1 MDRYQFED
9 AISAYLDNVAK
20 PFMNFSPWLLRL
32 SLGTSFILHGL
43 GKFPMPADG
52 MVKLFESKGILFPEL
67 TASLVALGEV
77 GAGAAVII
85 GGFLGAT
92 GHLVTRLGGGAV
104 AVIMIGALLIAHPDW
119 LITQKLFMS
128 EQIFLLALGTYFAIR
143 GNN

>member
-1 MDRYQFED
+1 MS
-9 AISAYLDNVAK
+9 ISAYLDNVAK
-20 PFMNFSPWLLRL
+20 PFMNLSPWLLRL

-52 MVKLFESKGILFPEL
+52 MVKLFENKGILFPEL

-92 GHLVTRLGGGAV
+92 GHLVTRLGGGAI

-128 EQIFLLALGTYFAIR
+128 EQIFLLALGAYFAIR

>member
-1 MDRYQFED
+1 MN
-9 AISAYLDNVAK
+9 ISAYLDNVAK
-20 PFMNFSPWLLRL
+20 PFMNFSTWLLRL

-52 MVKLFESKGILFPEL
+52 MVKLFESKGVLFPEL

-128 EQIFLLALGTYFAIR
+128 EQIFLLALGTYFAIK

>member
-1 MDRYQFED
+1 MS
-9 AISAYLDNVAK
+9 ISAYLDNVAK
-20 PFMNFSPWLLRL
+20 PFMNLSPWLLRL

-52 MVKLFESKGILFPEL
+52 MVKLFENKGILFPEL

-92 GHLVTRLGGGAV
+92 GHIVTRLGGGAV

>member
-1 MDRYQFED
+1 MN
-9 AISAYLDNVAK
+9 ISAYLDNVAK
-20 PFMNFSPWLLRL
+20 PFMNFSTWLLRL

>member
-1 MDRYQFED
+1 MS
-9 AISAYLDNVAK
+9 ISAYLDNVAK
-20 PFMNFSPWLLRL
+20 PFMNLSSWLLRL

-52 MVKLFESKGILFPEL
+52 MVKLFENKGILFPEL

>member
-1 MDRYQFED
+1 MS
-9 AISAYLDNVAK
+9 ISAYLDNVAK
-20 PFMNFSPWLLRL
+20 PFMSLSPWLLRL

-92 GHLVTRLGGGAV
+92 GHLITRLGGGAV
-104 AVIMIGALLIAHPDW
+104 AVIMIGALFIAHPDW

>member
-1 MDRYQFED
+1 MN
-9 AISAYLDNVAK
+9 ISAYLDNVAK
-20 PFMNFSPWLLRL
+20 PFMNLVHGIKAFTW
-32 SLGTSFILHGL
+32 TSFILHGL

-128 EQIFLLALGTYFAIR
+128 EQIFLLAMVTNFAKR
-143 GNN
+143 RNK

>member
-1 MDRYQFED
+1 MN
-9 AISAYLDNVAK
+9 ISAYLDNVAK

-52 MVKLFESKGILFPEL
+52 MVKLFESKGIFFPEL

-104 AVIMIGALLIAHPDW
+104 AVIMIGALFIAHPDW

>member
-1 MDRYQFED
+1 MS
-9 AISAYLDNVAK
+9 ISAYLDNVAK
-20 PFMNFSPWLLRL
+20 PFMNLSPWLLRL

-52 MVKLFESKGILFPEL
+52 MVKLFENKGILFPEL

-128 EQIFLLALGTYFAIR
+128 EQIFLLALGTYFDIR

>member
-1 MDRYQFED
+1 MN
-9 AISAYLDNVAK
+9 ISAYLDNVAK

-77 GAGAAVII
+77 GAGAAGII

-128 EQIFLLALGTYFAIR
+128 EQIFLLALGSYFAIR

>member
-1 MDRYQFED
+1 MN
-9 AISAYLDNVAK
+9 ISAYLDNVAK

-85 GGFLGAT
+85 GGLLGAT

>member
-1 MDRYQFED
+1 MS
-9 AISAYLDNVAK
+9 ISAYLDNVAK
-20 PFMNFSPWLLRL
+20 PFMNLSPWLLRL

-104 AVIMIGALLIAHPDW
+104 AVIMIGALIIAHPDW

-128 EQIFLLALGTYFAIR
+128 EQSFFWALGTYFAIR

>member
-1 MDRYQFED
+1 MS
-9 AISAYLDNVAK
+9 ISAYLDDVAK
-20 PFMNFSPWLLRL
+20 PFMNISPWLLRL

-104 AVIMIGALLIAHPDW
+104 AVIMIGALVIAHPDW

>member
-1 MDRYQFED
+1 MS
-9 AISAYLDNVAK
+9 ISAYLDNVAK

>member
-1 MDRYQFED
+1 MN
-9 AISAYLDNVAK
+9 ISAYLDNVVK

-77 GAGAAVII
+77 GAGAAIII

>member
-1 MDRYQFED
+1 MN
-9 AISAYLDNVAK
+9 ISAYLDNVAK

-104 AVIMIGALLIAHPDW
+104 AVIMIGALLIAHTEW

-128 EQIFLLALGTYFAIR
+128 EQIFLFALGTYFAIR

>member
-1 MDRYQFED
+1 MN
-9 AISAYLDNVAK
+9 ISAYLDNVAK

-67 TASLVALGEV
+67 TASLVALGQV

>member
-1 MDRYQFED
+1 MN
-9 AISAYLDNVAK
+9 ISAYLDNVAK

-52 MVKLFESKGILFPEL
+52 IAKLFESKGILFPEL

-128 EQIFLLALGTYFAIR
+128 EQIFLLALGSYFAIR

>member
-1 MDRYQFED
+1 MN
-9 AISAYLDNVAK
+9 ISAYLDNVAK

-52 MVKLFESKGILFPEL
+52 MVKLFESKGIFFPEL

-104 AVIMIGALLIAHPDW
+104 SVIMIGALLIAHPDW

>member
-1 MDRYQFED
+1 MS
-9 AISAYLDNVAK
+9 ISAYLDNVAK
-20 PFMNFSPWLLRL
+20 PFMNLSPWLLRL

-52 MVKLFESKGILFPEL
+52 MVKLFENKGILFPEL

-85 GGFLGAT
+85 GGFIGAT

-104 AVIMIGALLIAHPDW
+104 AVIMIGALVIAHPDW

>member
-1 MDRYQFED
+1 MS
-9 AISAYLDNVAK
+9 ISAYLDNVAK

-52 MVKLFESKGILFPEL
+52 MVRLFESKGILFPEL

>member
-1 MDRYQFED
+1 MS
-9 AISAYLDNVAK
+9 ISAYLDNVAK
-20 PFMNFSPWLLRL
+20 PFMNLSPWLLRL

-52 MVKLFESKGILFPEL
+52 MVKLFENKGILFPEL

-77 GAGAAVII
+77 GAGAAVIV

>member
-1 MDRYQFED
+1 MS
-9 AISAYLDNVAK
+9 ISAYLDNVAK
-20 PFMNFSPWLLRL
+20 PLMNLSPWILRL

>member
-1 MDRYQFED
+1 MS
-9 AISAYLDNVAK
+9 ISAYLDNVAK

-128 EQIFLLALGTYFAIR
+128 EQIFLLAIGTYFAIR

>member
-1 MDRYQFED
+1 MN
-9 AISAYLDNVAK
+9 ISAYLDNVAK

-52 MVKLFESKGILFPEL
+52 MVKLFENKGILFPEL

-104 AVIMIGALLIAHPDW
+104 AVIMIGALLIAQPDW

-128 EQIFLLALGTYFAIR
+128 EQIFLLALGIYFAIR

>member
-1 MDRYQFED
+1 MN
-9 AISAYLDNVAK
+9 ISAYLDNVAK

-77 GAGAAVII
+77 GAGAAVIM

-128 EQIFLLALGTYFAIR
+128 EQIFLLALGSYFAIR

>member
-1 MDRYQFED
+1 MS
-9 AISAYLDNVAK
+9 ISAYLDDVAK
-20 PFMNFSPWLLRL
+20 PFMNISPWLLRL

-52 MVKLFESKGILFPEL
+52 MVKLFDSKGILFPEL

-104 AVIMIGALLIAHPDW
+104 AVIMIGALLIAHSDW

>member
-1 MDRYQFED
+1 MN
-9 AISAYLDNVAK
+9 ISAYLDNVAK

-85 GGFLGAT
+85 GGLLGAT

-104 AVIMIGALLIAHPDW
+104 AVIMIGAILIAHPDW

>member
-1 MDRYQFED
+1 MN
-9 AISAYLDNVAK
+9 ISAYLDNVAK

-104 AVIMIGALLIAHPDW
+104 AVIMIGALAIAHPDW

>member
-1 MDRYQFED
+1 MS
-9 AISAYLDNVAK
+9 ISAYLDNVAK

-85 GGFLGAT
+85 GGFLGAA

-104 AVIMIGALLIAHPDW
+104 VVIMIGALLIAHPDW

-128 EQIFLLALGTYFAIR
+128 EQIFLLALGSYFAIR

>member
-1 MDRYQFED
+1 MN
-9 AISAYLDNVAK
+9 ISAYLDNVAK

-119 LITQKLFMS
+119 LISQKLFMS

>member
-1 MDRYQFED
+1 MS
-9 AISAYLDNVAK
+9 ISAYLDNVAK
-20 PFMNFSPWLLRL
+20 PFMSLSPWLLRL

-104 AVIMIGALLIAHPDW
+104 AVIMIGALFIAHPDW

-143 GNN
+143 GNS

>member
-1 MDRYQFED
+1 MS
-9 AISAYLDNVAK
+9 ISAYLDNVAK
-20 PFMNFSPWLLRL
+20 PFMNLSSWLLRL

>member
-1 MDRYQFED
+1 MN
-9 AISAYLDNVAK
+9 ISAYLDNVAK

-52 MVKLFESKGILFPEL
+52 MVKLFESKGIIFPEL

-128 EQIFLLALGTYFAIR
+128 EQIFLLALGSYFAIR

>member
-1 MDRYQFED
+1 MS
-9 AISAYLDNVAK
+9 ISAYLDNVAK
-20 PFMNFSPWLLRL
+20 PFMNLSSWLLRL

-104 AVIMIGALLIAHPDW
+104 AVIMIGALLIAHSDW

>member
-1 MDRYQFED
+1 
-9 AISAYLDNVAK
+9 
-20 PFMNFSPWLLRL
+20 MNLSPWLLRL

-128 EQIFLLALGTYFAIR
+128 EQIFLLALGSYFAIR

>member
-1 MDRYQFED
+1 M
-9 AISAYLDNVAK
+9 SL
-20 PFMNFSPWLLRL
+20 SPWLLRL

-104 AVIMIGALLIAHPDW
+104 AVIMIGALVIAHPDW

>member
-1 MDRYQFED
+1 MS
-9 AISAYLDNVAK
+9 ISAYLDNVAK
-20 PFMNFSPWLLRL
+20 PFMSLSPWILRL